1 MRKGPKFMKPR
12 ARDEHIKRLKD
23 RYKDSSKDA
32 KKFILNDIC
41 LTWGIDRKYAIK
53 LLSGNKKSSSKKAGR
68 QATYDGRLVRH
79 IFILWDSMERI
90 CAKRMKAAL
99 PIWLPFYRDPEFDP
113 NLKYQLLKMSAS
125 TIERFLKRGRKTL
138 KGLSTTKR
146 AKFFRYKIPII
157 PENGKI
163 VNIGHVCADTV
174 AHCGDKIS
182 GEYVWSLTL
191 TDRLTSWTENRAF
204 YRKLATNVTGAVHS
218 IEETVPF
225 RLRSFQSDC
234 GTEFLNYQMMCFLSN
249 RAQPVLM
256 TRSRPYHKNDN
267 AHVEQKNF
275 THVRELFGYERIENE
290 QLVSLMNEIYRDY
303 WNPLHNFFLPQMQL
317 LSKERVGSKITK
329 KHDFP
334 KTPYER
340 LKDHRGVTDE
350 AQKELDRRY
359 RSLNPFELKRGLEI
373 KLDQFFTLLRKA
385 KSGIKAA

>member
-1 MRKGPKFMKPR
+1 MTDP
-12 ARDEHIKRLKD
+12 
-23 RYKDSSKDA
+23 
-32 KKFILNDIC
+32 
-41 LTWGIDRKYAIK
+41 
-53 LLSGNKKSSSKKAGR
+53 
-68 QATYDGRLVRH
+68 
-79 IFILWDSMERI
+79 
-90 CAKRMKAAL
+90 L
-99 PIWLPFYRDPEFDP
+99 PTWLPFYRDPELDP
-113 NLKYQLLKMSAS
+113 NLTYQLLKMSAS
-125 TIERFLKRGRKTL
+125 TLERFLKRGRKTL

-157 PENGKI
+157 PENNKI
-163 VNIGHVCADTV
+163 VNVGHVCADTV

-191 TDRLTSWTENRAF
+191 TDRLTGWTENRAF

-218 IEETVPF
+218 IETTVPF

-249 RAQPVLM
+249 RPQPVLM

-290 QLVSLMNEIYRDY
+290 QLVKLMNEIYRDY

-334 KTPYER
+334 KTPYKR
-340 LKDHRGVTDE
+340 LKDQRGVTDE
-350 AQKELDRRY
+350 AQKELDHRY
-359 RSLNPFELKRGLEI
+359 KKLNPFELKRGLEI

-385 KSGIKAA
+385 KSGLKAA